1 MWSKIKLWWAQS
13 RLKAFFVYVLVH
25 IVAFFAAIADF
36 FQDADHR
43 FSSGRLIKIA
53 AGFLAGF
60 LVFAAVFTT
69 WIPIDRLALLLPY
82 LEKAVL
88 ALLAFSGIVQISQN
102 VTKQ

>member
-1 MWSKIKLWWAQS
+1 MLKKVWDKIKAFCAFIWA
-13 RLKAFFVYVLVH
+13 H
-25 IVAFFAAIADF
+25 IKGFFAAIADF
-36 FQDADHR
+36 FKDEEKR

-69 WIPIDRLALLLPY
+69 WIPVDRLALLLPY
-82 LEKAVL
+82 IEKAVL
-88 ALLAFSGIVQISQN
+88 ALLVFSGVVQISQN